1 MSPENTDTR
10 KDYRKSGDDRR
21 APYRKNGHDDHRR
34 RGPGGRDRRDGD
46 RGDRRPRRDDRYRD
60 DDRGERYAPRRD
72 FKDDPHGKDCRNKP
86 REKDLRQR
94 QDFKGHG
101 APRDDHR
108 DFKDKPRGRDFRNK
122 PREKDF
128 RQRQDF
134 KGHGA
139 PRDDRRTRS
148 TAEERPSDRQD
159 ATLTI
164 PSTPQRILFK
174 GVDCEVTGRKDLA
187 MVLYLHGA
195 AKMSRGCENN
205 ALRMLREMGPKEFST
220 VRGRVAKS
228 CPEDAM
234 IAFDYLCAT
243 LDDGYDRSGLDSA
256 AETGNCLAIYYRI
269 RMEEVEGDDPCI
281 DVFASS
287 SDEKMVE
294 DGLKLLVRKKDSAR
308 AEELLREL
316 EHRRKLRQSI
326 RTEFIRAIRDDSSSR
341 RRLEELSTTFP
352 EARYLL
358 GYLDTSDREEYLRD
372 GMPEYGDI
380 ILSMA
385 HELGISDTPF
395 GKYLSAM
402 KLRSDGEEWIPAM
415 VSAAASGSDE
425 AMVELGP
432 VQTRR
437 DVRKGLCS
445 IYLTRGD
452 MAGLIKCY
460 DGEDASYL
468 ERFCAGDPARMIEVG
483 KHIGGS
489 REVDWLRKCCLDGSM
504 ECRDALVA
512 IASVESRR
520 NKQLIYALHD
530 VGADLDAAKLYF
542 DMYGDPALP
551 AVKWLA
557 KVCEDEDAREYVRS
571 RFEEMG
577 DLRTFDSIFVDDG
590 YRKRDVRNR
599 RTR

>member
-1 MSPENTDTR
+1 MSPENSDTR
-10 KDYRKSGDDRR
+10 KEHRKSGDDRR
-21 APYRKNGHDDHRR
+21 APYRKDDRR
-34 RGPGGRDRRDGD
+34 ERGPGGRGRRDGD
-46 RGDRRPRRDDRYRD
+46 RGDRRPRTGDGRHGEGRGDRGGPRRGFKDRPRERDSKDRPRGKDFGDRRRDRDSHDDRD
-60 DDRGERYAPRRD
+60 RRD
-72 FKDDPHGKDCRNKP
+72 R
-86 REKDLRQR
+86 R
-94 QDFKGHG
+94 
-101 APRDDHR
+101 
-108 DFKDKPRGRDFRNK
+108 
-122 PREKDF
+122 
-128 RQRQDF
+128 
-134 KGHGA
+134 A
-139 PRDDRRTRS
+139 PRDDRRRDGPVESKPT
-148 TAEERPSDRQD
+148 ERQE
-159 ATLTI
+159 TVLTI

-174 GVDCEVTGRKDLA
+174 GVDCEVNGRRDLA

-195 AKMSRGCENN
+195 AMMSRGCENN
-205 ALRMLREMGPKEFST
+205 ALRMLREMGPGEFST

-243 LDDGYDRSGLDSA
+243 LDGNYDRSTLDAA
-256 AETGNCLAIYYRI
+256 AEAGNHLAIYFKI
-269 RMEEVEGDDPCI
+269 RMEEIEGDDPRI
-281 DVFASS
+281 DVFASGP
-287 SDEKMVE
+287 DEKMVE

-308 AEELLREL
+308 AEELLKEL

-326 RTEFIRAIRDDSSSR
+326 RTEFIRAVKDDRTAR
-341 RRLEELSTTFP
+341 RRLEELSATFP
-352 EARYLL
+352 EAEYLL
-358 GYLDTSDREEYLRD
+358 GYLDTSDREEYLRN
-372 GMPEYGDI
+372 GMSEHGDI

-415 VSAAASGSDE
+415 ISAAAAGSDE
-425 AMVELGP
+425 ALAELGP

-460 DGEDASYL
+460 DGEDMSYL
-468 ERFCAGDPARMIEVG
+468 ERFCAGDPMRMIDVG
-483 KHIGGS
+483 RHMGGS
-489 REVDWLRKCCLDGSM
+489 REVDWLRKCCLDGSA

-512 IASVESRR
+512 IASVEDRR

-557 KVCEDEDAREYVRS
+557 KVCEDEEAKEYVRS

-590 YRKRDVRNR
+590 YRKRDGRGR
-599 RTR
+599 RPR

>member
-1 MSPENTDTR
+1 MSPENSDTR
-10 KDYRKSGDDRR
+10 KEHRKSGDDRR
-21 APYRKNGHDDHRR
+21 APYRKDDRR
-34 RGPGGRDRRDGD
+34 ERGPGGRGRRDGD
-46 RGDRRPRRDDRYRD
+46 RGDRRPRTGDGRHGEGRG
-60 DDRGERYAPRRD
+60 DRGGPRRG
-72 FKDDPHGKDCRNKP
+72 FKDRS
-86 REKDLRQR
+86 
-94 QDFKGHG
+94 
-101 APRDDHR
+101 
-108 DFKDKPRGRDFRNK
+108 RGRDS
-122 PREKDF
+122 KD
-128 RQRQDF
+128 RSRS
-134 KGHGA
+134 KGFGDRRRDRDSHDDRDRRDRRA
-139 PRDDRRTRS
+139 PRDDRRRDGPVESKPT
-148 TAEERPSDRQD
+148 ERQE
-159 ATLTI
+159 TVLTI

-174 GVDCEVTGRKDLA
+174 GVDCEVNGRRDLA

-195 AKMSRGCENN
+195 AMMSRGCENN
-205 ALRMLREMGPKEFST
+205 ALRMLREMGPEEFST

-243 LDDGYDRSGLDSA
+243 LDGNYDRSTLDAA
-256 AETGNCLAIYYRI
+256 AEAGNHLAIYFKI
-269 RMEEVEGDDPCI
+269 RMEEIEGDDPRI
-281 DVFASS
+281 DVFASGP
-287 SDEKMVE
+287 DEKMVE

-308 AEELLREL
+308 AEELLKEL

-326 RTEFIRAIRDDSSSR
+326 RTEFIRAVKDDRTAR
-341 RRLEELSTTFP
+341 RRLEELSATFP
-352 EARYLL
+352 EAEYLL
-358 GYLDTSDREEYLRD
+358 GYLDTSDREEYLRN
-372 GMPEYGDI
+372 GMSEHGDI

-415 VSAAASGSDE
+415 ISAAAAGSDE
-425 AMVELGP
+425 ALAELGP

-460 DGEDASYL
+460 DGEDMSYL
-468 ERFCAGDPARMIEVG
+468 ERFCAGDPMRMIDVG
-483 KHIGGS
+483 RHMGGS
-489 REVDWLRKCCLDGSM
+489 REVDWLRKCCLDGSA

-512 IASVESRR
+512 IASVEDRH

-557 KVCEDEDAREYVRS
+557 KVCEDEEAKEYVRS

-590 YRKRDVRNR
+590 YRKRDGRGR
-599 RTR
+599 RPR

>member
-1 MSPENTDTR
+1 MSPENSDTR
-10 KDYRKSGDDRR
+10 KEHRKSGDDRR
-21 APYRKNGHDDHRR
+21 APYRKDDRGE
-34 RGPGGRDRRDGD
+34 RGPGGRGRRDGD
-46 RGDRRPRRDDRYRD
+46 RGDRRPRTGDGRHGEGRG
-60 DDRGERYAPRRD
+60 DRGGPRRG
-72 FKDDPHGKDCRNKP
+72 FKDRS
-86 REKDLRQR
+86 
-94 QDFKGHG
+94 
-101 APRDDHR
+101 
-108 DFKDKPRGRDFRNK
+108 RGRDS
-122 PREKDF
+122 KD
-128 RQRQDF
+128 RSRS
-134 KGHGA
+134 KGFGDRGRDRDSHDDRDRRDRRA
-139 PRDDRRTRS
+139 PRDDRRRDGPVESKPT
-148 TAEERPSDRQD
+148 ERQE
-159 ATLTI
+159 TVLTI

-174 GVDCEVTGRKDLA
+174 GVDCEVNGRRDLA

-195 AKMSRGCENN
+195 AMMSRGCENN
-205 ALRMLREMGPKEFST
+205 ALRMLREMGPGEFST

-243 LDDGYDRSGLDSA
+243 LDGNYDRSTLDAA
-256 AETGNCLAIYYRI
+256 AEAGNHLAIYFKI
-269 RMEEVEGDDPCI
+269 RMEEIGGDDPRI
-281 DVFASS
+281 DVFASGP
-287 SDEKMVE
+287 DEKMVE

-308 AEELLREL
+308 AEELLKEL

-326 RTEFIRAIRDDSSSR
+326 RTEFIRAVKDDRTAR
-341 RRLEELSTTFP
+341 RRLEELSATFP
-352 EARYLL
+352 EAEYLL
-358 GYLDTSDREEYLRD
+358 GYLDTSDREEYLRN
-372 GMPEYGDI
+372 GMSEHGDI

-415 VSAAASGSDE
+415 ISAAAAGSDE
-425 AMVELGP
+425 ALAELGP

-460 DGEDASYL
+460 DGEDMSYL
-468 ERFCAGDPARMIEVG
+468 ERFCAGDPMRMIDVG
-483 KHIGGS
+483 RHMGGS
-489 REVDWLRKCCLDGSM
+489 REVDWLRKCCLDGSA

-512 IASVESRR
+512 IASVEDRR

-557 KVCEDEDAREYVRS
+557 KVCEDEEAKEYVRS

-590 YRKRDVRNR
+590 YRKRDGRGR
-599 RTR
+599 RPR

>member
-1 MSPENTDTR
+1 MSPENSDTR
-10 KDYRKSGDDRR
+10 KEHRKSGDDCR
-21 APYRKNGHDDHRR
+21 APYRKDDRR
-34 RGPGGRDRRDGD
+34 GKGPGGKGRRDGD
-46 RGDRRPRRDDRYRD
+46 RGDRRLRTADKRHGERRGDRGGPRR
-60 DDRGERYAPRRD
+60 E
-72 FKDDPHGKDCRNKP
+72 FKDR
-86 REKDLRQR
+86 
-94 QDFKGHG
+94 
-101 APRDDHR
+101 
-108 DFKDKPRGRDFRNK
+108 PRGRDFGDR
-122 PREKDF
+122 PRGRDSKDRPRGKDF
-128 RQRQDF
+128 GDRRRDRDS
-134 KGHGA
+134 HDDRDRRDRRA
-139 PRDDRRTRS
+139 PRDDRRRDGPVESKPT
-148 TAEERPSDRQD
+148 ERQE
-159 ATLTI
+159 TVLTI

-174 GVDCEVTGRKDLA
+174 GVDCEVNGRRDLA

-195 AKMSRGCENN
+195 AMMSRGCESN
-205 ALRMLREMGPKEFST
+205 ALRMLREMGPGEFST

-243 LDDGYDRSGLDSA
+243 LDGNYDRSTLDAA
-256 AETGNCLAIYYRI
+256 AEAGNHLAIYFKI
-269 RMEEVEGDDPCI
+269 RMEEIEGDDPRI
-281 DVFASS
+281 DVFASGP
-287 SDEKMVE
+287 DEKMVE

-308 AEELLREL
+308 AEELLKEL

-326 RTEFIRAIRDDSSSR
+326 RTEFIRAVKDDRTAR
-341 RRLEELSTTFP
+341 RRLEELSATFP
-352 EARYLL
+352 EAEYLL
-358 GYLDTSDREEYLRD
+358 GYLDTSDREEYLRN
-372 GMPEYGDI
+372 GMSEHGDI

-415 VSAAASGSDE
+415 ISAAAAGSDE
-425 AMVELGP
+425 ALAELGP

-460 DGEDASYL
+460 DGEDMSYL
-468 ERFCAGDPARMIEVG
+468 ERFCAGDPMRMIDVG
-483 KHIGGS
+483 RHMGGS
-489 REVDWLRKCCLDGSM
+489 REVDWLRKCCLDGSA

-512 IASVESRR
+512 IASVEDRR

-557 KVCEDEDAREYVRS
+557 KVCEDEEAKEYVRS

-590 YRKRDVRNR
+590 YRKRDGRGR
-599 RTR
+599 RPR

>member
-1 MSPENTDTR
+1 MSPENSDTR
-10 KDYRKSGDDRR
+10 KEHRKSGDDRR
-21 APYRKNGHDDHRR
+21 APYRKDDRR
-34 RGPGGRDRRDGD
+34 ERGPGGRGRRDGD
-46 RGDRRPRRDDRYRD
+46 RGDRRPRTGDGRHGEGRG
-60 DDRGERYAPRRD
+60 DRGGPRRG
-72 FKDDPHGKDCRNKP
+72 FKDRS
-86 REKDLRQR
+86 
-94 QDFKGHG
+94 
-101 APRDDHR
+101 
-108 DFKDKPRGRDFRNK
+108 RGRDS
-122 PREKDF
+122 KD
-128 RQRQDF
+128 RSRS
-134 KGHGA
+134 KGFGDRRRDRDSHDDRDRRDRRA
-139 PRDDRRTRS
+139 PRDDRRRDGPVESKPT
-148 TAEERPSDRQD
+148 ERQE
-159 ATLTI
+159 TVLTI

-174 GVDCEVTGRKDLA
+174 GVDCEVNGRRDLA

-195 AKMSRGCENN
+195 AMMSRGCENN
-205 ALRMLREMGPKEFST
+205 ALRMLREMGPGEFST

-243 LDDGYDRSGLDSA
+243 LDGNYDRSTLDAA
-256 AETGNCLAIYYRI
+256 AEAGNHLAIYFKI
-269 RMEEVEGDDPCI
+269 RMEEIEGDDPRI
-281 DVFASS
+281 DVFASGP
-287 SDEKMVE
+287 DEKMVE

-308 AEELLREL
+308 AEELLKEL

-326 RTEFIRAIRDDSSSR
+326 RTEFIRAVKDDRTAR
-341 RRLEELSTTFP
+341 RRLEELSATFP
-352 EARYLL
+352 EAEYLL
-358 GYLDTSDREEYLRD
+358 GYLDTSDREEYLRN
-372 GMPEYGDI
+372 GMSEHGDI

-415 VSAAASGSDE
+415 ISAAAAGSDE
-425 AMVELGP
+425 ALAELGP

-460 DGEDASYL
+460 DGEDMSYL
-468 ERFCAGDPARMIEVG
+468 ERFCAGDPMRMIDVG
-483 KHIGGS
+483 RHMGGS
-489 REVDWLRKCCLDGSM
+489 REVDWLRKCCLDGSA

-512 IASVESRR
+512 IASVEDRR

-557 KVCEDEDAREYVRS
+557 KVCEDEEAKEYVRS

-590 YRKRDVRNR
+590 YRKRDGRGR
-599 RTR
+599 RPR

>member
-1 MSPENTDTR
+1 MSPENSDTR
-10 KDYRKSGDDRR
+10 KEHRKSGDDRR
-21 APYRKNGHDDHRR
+21 APYRRDDRR
-34 RGPGGRDRRDGD
+34 GRGPGGRDRRDGD
-46 RGDRRPRRDDRYRD
+46 RGDRKPRTADRRHGD
-60 DDRGERYAPRRD
+60 GRGDRGGPR
-72 FKDDPHGKDCRNKP
+72 
-86 REKDLRQR
+86 
-94 QDFKGHG
+94 
-101 APRDDHR
+101 R
-108 DFKDKPRGRDFRNK
+108 DFKDKPRGRDFGDR
-122 PREKDF
+122 PRGRDSKDRPRGKDF
-128 RQRQDF
+128 GDRRRDRDF
-134 KGHGA
+134 RDDRDHRN
-139 PRDDRRTRS
+139 PRDDRRREDPTENKP
-148 TAEERPSDRQD
+148 TERQE
-159 ATLTI
+159 TVLTI

-174 GVDCEVTGRKDLA
+174 GVDCEVNGRRDLA

-195 AKMSRGCENN
+195 AMMSRGCENN
-205 ALRMLREMGPKEFST
+205 ALRMLREMGPGEFST

-228 CPEDAM
+228 CPQDAM

-243 LDDGYDRSGLDSA
+243 LDGNYDRSALDAA
-256 AETGNCLAIYYRI
+256 AEAGNHLAIYFKI
-269 RMEEVEGDDPCI
+269 RMEEIEGDDPLI
-281 DVFASS
+281 DVFASGP
-287 SDEKMVE
+287 DEKMVE
-294 DGLKLLVRKKDSAR
+294 DGLKLLVRKKDSVR

-326 RTEFIRAIRDDSSSR
+326 RTEFIRAVKDDRTAR
-341 RRLEELSTTFP
+341 RRLEELSATFP
-352 EARYLL
+352 EAKYLL
-358 GYLDTSDREEYLRD
+358 GYLDTSDREGYLRD
-372 GMPEYGDI
+372 GMSEHGDI

-415 VSAAASGSDE
+415 ISAAAAGSDE
-425 AMVELGP
+425 ALAELGP

-460 DGEDASYL
+460 DGEDMSYL
-468 ERFCAGDPARMIEVG
+468 ERFCAGDPMRMIDVG
-483 KHIGGS
+483 RHMGGS
-489 REVDWLRKCCLDGSM
+489 REVDWLRKCCLDGSA

-512 IASVESRR
+512 IASVEDRR
-520 NKQLIYALHD
+520 NKQLIYTLHD

-557 KVCEDEDAREYVRS
+557 KVCEDEEAKEYVRS

-590 YRKRDVRNR
+590 YRKRDGKGR
-599 RTR
+599 RPR

>member
-1 MSPENTDTR
+1 MSPENSDTR
-10 KDYRKSGDDRR
+10 KEYRKSGDDRR
-21 APYRKNGHDDHRR
+21 APYRRDDRR
-34 RGPGGRDRRDGD
+34 GRGPGGRGRRDGD
-46 RGDRRPRRDDRYRD
+46 RRDRRPGTADRRHGDGRG
-60 DDRGERYAPRRD
+60 DRGGPR
-72 FKDDPHGKDCRNKP
+72 
-86 REKDLRQR
+86 
-94 QDFKGHG
+94 
-101 APRDDHR
+101 R
-108 DFKDKPRGRDFRNK
+108 DFKDKPRGRDSKDR
-122 PREKDF
+122 PRGKDF
-128 RQRQDF
+128 GDRHRDRDF
-134 KGHGA
+134 RDDRDHRDRRA
-139 PRDDRRTRS
+139 PRDDRRREGPTENKP
-148 TAEERPSDRQD
+148 TERQE
-159 ATLTI
+159 TVLTI

-174 GVDCEVTGRKDLA
+174 GVDCEVNGRRDLA

-195 AKMSRGCENN
+195 AMMSRGCENN
-205 ALRMLREMGPKEFST
+205 ALRMLREMGSGEFST

-243 LDDGYDRSGLDSA
+243 LDGNYDRSALDAA
-256 AETGNCLAIYYRI
+256 AEAGNHLAIYCRI

-281 DVFASS
+281 DVFASGP
-287 SDEKMVE
+287 DEKMVE

-308 AEELLREL
+308 AEELLKEL

-326 RTEFIRAIRDDSSSR
+326 RTEFIRAVKDDRTAR
-341 RRLEELSTTFP
+341 RRLEELSATFP

-358 GYLDTSDREEYLRD
+358 GYLDTSDREGYLRD
-372 GMPEYGDI
+372 GMSGHGDI

-415 VSAAASGSDE
+415 ISAAAAGSDE
-425 AMVELGP
+425 ALTELGP

-460 DGEDASYL
+460 DGEDMSYL
-468 ERFCAGDPARMIEVG
+468 ERFCAGDPMRMIDVG
-483 KHIGGS
+483 RHMGGS
-489 REVDWLRKCCLDGSM
+489 REVDWLRKCCLDGSA

-512 IASVESRR
+512 IASVEDRR

-557 KVCEDEDAREYVRS
+557 KVCEDEEAREYVRS

-590 YRKRDVRNR
+590 YRKRDGKGR
-599 RTR
+599 RPR

>member
-1 MSPENTDTR
+1 MSPENSDTR
-10 KDYRKSGDDRR
+10 KEHRKSGDDRR
-21 APYRKNGHDDHRR
+21 APYRKDDHRGK
-34 RGPGGRDRRDGD
+34 GPGGKGRRDGD
-46 RGDRRPRRDDRYRD
+46 RGDRRPRTADKRHGERRG
-60 DDRGERYAPRRD
+60 DRGGPRRE
-72 FKDDPHGKDCRNKP
+72 FKDR
-86 REKDLRQR
+86 
-94 QDFKGHG
+94 
-101 APRDDHR
+101 
-108 DFKDKPRGRDFRNK
+108 PRGRDFGDR
-122 PREKDF
+122 PRGRDSKDRPRGKDF
-128 RQRQDF
+128 GDRRRDRDS
-134 KGHGA
+134 HDDRDRRDRRA
-139 PRDDRRTRS
+139 PRDDRRRDGPVESKPT
-148 TAEERPSDRQD
+148 ERQE
-159 ATLTI
+159 TVLTI

-174 GVDCEVTGRKDLA
+174 GVDCEVNGRRDLA

-195 AKMSRGCENN
+195 AMMSRGCENN
-205 ALRMLREMGPKEFST
+205 ALRMLREMGPGEFST

-243 LDDGYDRSGLDSA
+243 LDGNYDRSTLDAA
-256 AETGNCLAIYYRI
+256 AEAGNHLAIYFKI
-269 RMEEVEGDDPCI
+269 RMEEIGGDDPRI
-281 DVFASS
+281 DVFASGP
-287 SDEKMVE
+287 DEKMVE

-308 AEELLREL
+308 AEELLKEL

-326 RTEFIRAIRDDSSSR
+326 RTEFIRAVKDDRTAR
-341 RRLEELSTTFP
+341 RRLEELSATFP
-352 EARYLL
+352 EAEYLL
-358 GYLDTSDREEYLRD
+358 GYLDTSDREEYLRN
-372 GMPEYGDI
+372 GMSEHGDI

-415 VSAAASGSDE
+415 ISAAAAGSDE
-425 AMVELGP
+425 ALAELGP

-460 DGEDASYL
+460 DGEDMSYL
-468 ERFCAGDPARMIEVG
+468 ERFCAGDPMRMIDVG
-483 KHIGGS
+483 RHMGGS
-489 REVDWLRKCCLDGSM
+489 REVDWLRKCCLDGSA

-512 IASVESRR
+512 IASVEDRR

-557 KVCEDEDAREYVRS
+557 KVCEDEEAKEYVRS

-590 YRKRDVRNR
+590 YRKRDGRGR
-599 RTR
+599 RPR

>member
-1 MSPENTDTR
+1 MSPENSDTR
-10 KDYRKSGDDRR
+10 KEHRKSGDDRR
-21 APYRKNGHDDHRR
+21 APYRKDDRGE
-34 RGPGGRDRRDGD
+34 RGPGGRGRRDGD
-46 RGDRRPRRDDRYRD
+46 RGDRRPRTGDGRHGEGRG
-60 DDRGERYAPRRD
+60 DRGGPRRG
-72 FKDDPHGKDCRNKP
+72 FKDRS
-86 REKDLRQR
+86 
-94 QDFKGHG
+94 
-101 APRDDHR
+101 
-108 DFKDKPRGRDFRNK
+108 RGRDS
-122 PREKDF
+122 KD
-128 RQRQDF
+128 RSRS
-134 KGHGA
+134 KGFGDRRRDRDSHDDRDRRDRRA
-139 PRDDRRTRS
+139 PRDDRRRDGPVESKPT
-148 TAEERPSDRQD
+148 ERQE
-159 ATLTI
+159 TVLTI

-174 GVDCEVTGRKDLA
+174 GVDCEVNGRRDLA

-195 AKMSRGCENN
+195 AMMSRGCENN
-205 ALRMLREMGPKEFST
+205 ALRMLREMGPGEFST

-243 LDDGYDRSGLDSA
+243 LDGNYDRSTLDAA
-256 AETGNCLAIYYRI
+256 AEAGNHLAIYFKI
-269 RMEEVEGDDPCI
+269 RMEEIGGDDPRI
-281 DVFASS
+281 DVFASGP
-287 SDEKMVE
+287 DEKMVE

-308 AEELLREL
+308 AEELLKEL

-326 RTEFIRAIRDDSSSR
+326 RTEFIRAVKDDRTAR
-341 RRLEELSTTFP
+341 RRLEELSATFP
-352 EARYLL
+352 EAEYLL
-358 GYLDTSDREEYLRD
+358 GYLDTSDREEYLRN
-372 GMPEYGDI
+372 GMSEHGDI

-415 VSAAASGSDE
+415 ISAAAAGSDE
-425 AMVELGP
+425 ALAELGP

-460 DGEDASYL
+460 DGEDMSYL
-468 ERFCAGDPARMIEVG
+468 ERFCAGDPMRMIDVG
-483 KHIGGS
+483 RHMGGS
-489 REVDWLRKCCLDGSM
+489 REVDWLRKCCLDGSA

-512 IASVESRR
+512 IASVEDRR

-557 KVCEDEDAREYVRS
+557 KVCEDEEAKEYVRS

-590 YRKRDVRNR
+590 YRKRDGRGR
-599 RTR
+599 RPR

>member
-1 MSPENTDTR
+1 MSPENSDTR
-10 KDYRKSGDDRR
+10 KEHRKSGDDRR
-21 APYRKNGHDDHRR
+21 APYRKDDRR
-34 RGPGGRDRRDGD
+34 ERGPGGRGRRDGD
-46 RGDRRPRRDDRYRD
+46 RGDRRPRTGDGRHGEGRG
-60 DDRGERYAPRRD
+60 DRGGPRRG
-72 FKDDPHGKDCRNKP
+72 FKDR
-86 REKDLRQR
+86 
-94 QDFKGHG
+94 
-101 APRDDHR
+101 
-108 DFKDKPRGRDFRNK
+108 PRGRDS
-122 PREKDF
+122 KD
-128 RQRQDF
+128 RSRS
-134 KGHGA
+134 KGFGDRRRDRDSHDDRDRRDRRA
-139 PRDDRRTRS
+139 PRDDRRRDGPVESKPT
-148 TAEERPSDRQD
+148 ERQE
-159 ATLTI
+159 TVLTI

-174 GVDCEVTGRKDLA
+174 GVDCEVNGRRDLA

-195 AKMSRGCENN
+195 AMMSRGCENN
-205 ALRMLREMGPKEFST
+205 ALRMLREMGPGEFST

-243 LDDGYDRSGLDSA
+243 LDGNYDRSTLDAA
-256 AETGNCLAIYYRI
+256 AEAGNHLAIYFKI
-269 RMEEVEGDDPCI
+269 RMEEIGGDDPRI
-281 DVFASS
+281 DVFASGP
-287 SDEKMVE
+287 DEKMVE

-308 AEELLREL
+308 AEELLKEL

-326 RTEFIRAIRDDSSSR
+326 RTEFIRAVKDDRTAR
-341 RRLEELSTTFP
+341 RRLEELSATFP
-352 EARYLL
+352 EAEYLL
-358 GYLDTSDREEYLRD
+358 GYLDTSDREEYLRN
-372 GMPEYGDI
+372 GMSEHGDI

-415 VSAAASGSDE
+415 ISAAAAGSDE
-425 AMVELGP
+425 ALAELGP

-460 DGEDASYL
+460 DGEDMSYL
-468 ERFCAGDPARMIEVG
+468 ERFCAGDPMRMIDVG
-483 KHIGGS
+483 RHMGGS
-489 REVDWLRKCCLDGSM
+489 REVDWLRKCCLDGSA

-512 IASVESRR
+512 IASVEDRR

-557 KVCEDEDAREYVRS
+557 KVCEDEEAKEYVRS

-590 YRKRDVRNR
+590 YRKRDGRGR
-599 RTR
+599 RPR

>member
-1 MSPENTDTR
+1 MSPENSDTR
-10 KDYRKSGDDRR
+10 KEHRKSGDDRR
-21 APYRKNGHDDHRR
+21 APYRKDDRR
-34 RGPGGRDRRDGD
+34 ERGPGGRGRRDGD
-46 RGDRRPRRDDRYRD
+46 RGDRRPRTGDGRHGEGRG
-60 DDRGERYAPRRD
+60 DRGGPRRG
-72 FKDDPHGKDCRNKP
+72 FKDR
-86 REKDLRQR
+86 
-94 QDFKGHG
+94 
-101 APRDDHR
+101 
-108 DFKDKPRGRDFRNK
+108 PRGRDS
-122 PREKDF
+122 KD
-128 RQRQDF
+128 RSRS
-134 KGHGA
+134 KGFGDRRRDRDSHDDRDRRDRRA
-139 PRDDRRTRS
+139 PRDDRRRDGPVESKPT
-148 TAEERPSDRQD
+148 ERQE
-159 ATLTI
+159 TVLTI

-174 GVDCEVTGRKDLA
+174 GVDCEVNGRRDLA

-195 AKMSRGCENN
+195 AMMSRGCENN
-205 ALRMLREMGPKEFST
+205 ALRMLREMGPGEFST

-243 LDDGYDRSGLDSA
+243 LDGNYDRSTLDAA
-256 AETGNCLAIYYRI
+256 AEAGNHLAIYFKI
-269 RMEEVEGDDPCI
+269 RMEEIEGDDPRI
-281 DVFASS
+281 DVFASGP
-287 SDEKMVE
+287 DEKMVE

-308 AEELLREL
+308 AEELLKEL

-326 RTEFIRAIRDDSSSR
+326 RTEFIRAVKDDRTAR
-341 RRLEELSTTFP
+341 RRLEELSATFP
-352 EARYLL
+352 EAEYLL
-358 GYLDTSDREEYLRD
+358 GYLDTSDREEYLRN
-372 GMPEYGDI
+372 GMSEHGDI

-415 VSAAASGSDE
+415 ISAAAAGSDE
-425 AMVELGP
+425 ALAELGP

-460 DGEDASYL
+460 DGEDMSYL
-468 ERFCAGDPARMIEVG
+468 ERFCAGDPMRMIDVG
-483 KHIGGS
+483 RHMGGS
-489 REVDWLRKCCLDGSM
+489 REVDWLRKCCLDGSA

-512 IASVESRR
+512 IASVEDRR

-557 KVCEDEDAREYVRS
+557 KVCEDEEAKEYVRS

-590 YRKRDVRNR
+590 YRKRDGRGR
-599 RTR
+599 RPR

>member
-1 MSPENTDTR
+1 MSPENSDTR
-10 KDYRKSGDDRR
+10 KEHRKSGDDRR
-21 APYRKNGHDDHRR
+21 APYRKDDRGE
-34 RGPGGRDRRDGD
+34 RGPGGRGRRDGD
-46 RGDRRPRRDDRYRD
+46 RGDRRPRTGDGRHGEGRG
-60 DDRGERYAPRRD
+60 DRGGPRRG
-72 FKDDPHGKDCRNKP
+72 FKDRS
-86 REKDLRQR
+86 
-94 QDFKGHG
+94 
-101 APRDDHR
+101 
-108 DFKDKPRGRDFRNK
+108 RGRDS
-122 PREKDF
+122 KD
-128 RQRQDF
+128 RSRS
-134 KGHGA
+134 KGFGDRGRDRDSHDDRDRRDRRA
-139 PRDDRRTRS
+139 PRDDRRRDGPVESKPT
-148 TAEERPSDRQD
+148 ERQE
-159 ATLTI
+159 TVLTI

-174 GVDCEVTGRKDLA
+174 GVDCEVNGRRDLA

-195 AKMSRGCENN
+195 AMMSRGCENN
-205 ALRMLREMGPKEFST
+205 ALRMLREMGPGEFST

-243 LDDGYDRSGLDSA
+243 LDGNYDRSTLDAA
-256 AETGNCLAIYYRI
+256 AEAGNHLAIYFKI
-269 RMEEVEGDDPCI
+269 RMEEIEGDDPRI
-281 DVFASS
+281 DVFASGP
-287 SDEKMVE
+287 DEKMVE

-308 AEELLREL
+308 AEELLKEL

-326 RTEFIRAIRDDSSSR
+326 RTEFIRAVKDDRTAR
-341 RRLEELSTTFP
+341 RRLEELSATFP
-352 EARYLL
+352 EAEYLL
-358 GYLDTSDREEYLRD
+358 GYLDTSDREEYLRN
-372 GMPEYGDI
+372 GMSEHGDI

-415 VSAAASGSDE
+415 ISAAAAGSDE
-425 AMVELGP
+425 ALAELGP

-460 DGEDASYL
+460 DGEDMSYL
-468 ERFCAGDPARMIEVG
+468 ERFCAGDPMRMIDVG
-483 KHIGGS
+483 RHMGGS
-489 REVDWLRKCCLDGSM
+489 REVDWLRKCCLDGSA

-512 IASVESRR
+512 IASVEDRH

-557 KVCEDEDAREYVRS
+557 KVCEDEEAKEYVRS

-590 YRKRDVRNR
+590 YRKRDGRGR
-599 RTR
+599 RPR

>member
-1 MSPENTDTR
+1 MSPENSDTR
-10 KDYRKSGDDRR
+10 KEHRKSGDDRR
-21 APYRKNGHDDHRR
+21 APYRKDDRR
-34 RGPGGRDRRDGD
+34 ERGPGGRGRRDGD
-46 RGDRRPRRDDRYRD
+46 RGDRRPRTGDGRHGEGRG
-60 DDRGERYAPRRD
+60 DRGGPRREFKDRSRGRDSKDRPRSKDFGDRRRDRDPRRD
-72 FKDDPHGKDCRNKP
+72 
-86 REKDLRQR
+86 
-94 QDFKGHG
+94 
-101 APRDDHR
+101 RDRR
-108 DFKDKPRGRDFRNK
+108 D
-122 PREKDF
+122 
-128 RQRQDF
+128 
-134 KGHGA
+134 HGA
-139 PRDDRRTRS
+139 PRDDRRRDAPTENKP
-148 TAEERPSDRQD
+148 TERQE
-159 ATLTI
+159 TVLTI

-174 GVDCEVTGRKDLA
+174 GVDCEVNGRRDLA

-195 AKMSRGCENN
+195 AMMSRGCENN
-205 ALRMLREMGPKEFST
+205 ALRMLREMGPGEFST

-243 LDDGYDRSGLDSA
+243 LDGNYDRSALDAA
-256 AETGNCLAIYYRI
+256 AEGGNHLAIYCKI
-269 RMEEVEGDDPCI
+269 RMEEIEGDDPRI
-281 DVFASS
+281 DVFASGP
-287 SDEKMVE
+287 DEKMVE

-308 AEELLREL
+308 AEELLKEL

-326 RTEFIRAIRDDSSSR
+326 RTEFIRAVKDDR
-341 RRLEELSTTFP
+341 TARKRLEELSATFP
-352 EARYLL
+352 EAEYLL
-358 GYLDTSDREEYLRD
+358 GYLDTSDREEYLRN
-372 GMPEYGDI
+372 GMSEHGDI

-415 VSAAASGSDE
+415 ISAAAAGSDE
-425 AMVELGP
+425 ALAELGP

-460 DGEDASYL
+460 DGEDMSYL
-468 ERFCAGDPARMIEVG
+468 ERFCAGDPMRMIDVG
-483 KHIGGS
+483 RHMGGS
-489 REVDWLRKCCLDGSM
+489 REVDWLRKCCLDGSA

-512 IASVESRR
+512 IASVEDRR

-557 KVCEDEDAREYVRS
+557 KVCEDEEAREYVRS

-590 YRKRDVRNR
+590 YRKKDGRGR
-599 RTR
+599 RPR

>member
-1 MSPENTDTR
+1 MSPENSDTR
-10 KDYRKSGDDRR
+10 KEHRKSGDDRR
-21 APYRKNGHDDHRR
+21 APYRKDDRR
-34 RGPGGRDRRDGD
+34 ERGPGGRGRRDGD
-46 RGDRRPRRDDRYRD
+46 RGDRRPRTRDGRHGEGRG
-60 DDRGERYAPRRD
+60 DRGGPRRG
-72 FKDDPHGKDCRNKP
+72 FKDRS
-86 REKDLRQR
+86 
-94 QDFKGHG
+94 
-101 APRDDHR
+101 
-108 DFKDKPRGRDFRNK
+108 RGRDS
-122 PREKDF
+122 KD
-128 RQRQDF
+128 RSRS
-134 KGHGA
+134 KGFGDRRRDRDSHDDRDRRDRRA
-139 PRDDRRTRS
+139 PRDDRRRDGPVESKPT
-148 TAEERPSDRQD
+148 ERQE
-159 ATLTI
+159 TVLTI

-174 GVDCEVTGRKDLA
+174 GVDCEVNGRRDLA

-195 AKMSRGCENN
+195 AMMSRGCENN
-205 ALRMLREMGPKEFST
+205 ALRMLREMGPEEFST

-243 LDDGYDRSGLDSA
+243 LDGNYDRSTLDAA
-256 AETGNCLAIYYRI
+256 AEGGNHLAIYCKI
-269 RMEEVEGDDPCI
+269 RMEEIEGDVPRI
-281 DVFASS
+281 DVFASGP
-287 SDEKMVE
+287 DEKMVE
-294 DGLKLLVRKKDSAR
+294 DGLKLLVRKKDSVR
-308 AEELLREL
+308 AEELLKEL

-326 RTEFIRAIRDDSSSR
+326 RTEFIRAVKDDRTAR
-341 RRLEELSTTFP
+341 RRLEELSATFP
-352 EARYLL
+352 EAEYLL
-358 GYLDTSDREEYLRD
+358 GYLDTSDREEYLRN
-372 GMPEYGDI
+372 GMSEHGDI

-402 KLRSDGEEWIPAM
+402 KLRSDGEEWTPAM
-415 VSAAASGSDE
+415 ISAAAAGSDE
-425 AMVELGP
+425 ALAELGP

-460 DGEDASYL
+460 DGEDMSYL
-468 ERFCAGDPARMIEVG
+468 ERFCAGDPMRMIDVG
-483 KHIGGS
+483 RHMGGS
-489 REVDWLRKCCLDGSM
+489 REVDWLRKCCLDGSA

-512 IASVESRR
+512 IASVEDRR

-557 KVCEDEDAREYVRS
+557 KVCEDEEAKEYVRS

-590 YRKRDVRNR
+590 YRKRDGRGR
-599 RTR
+599 RPR

>member
-1 MSPENTDTR
+1 MSPENSDTR
-10 KDYRKSGDDRR
+10 KEHRKSGDDRR
-21 APYRKNGHDDHRR
+21 APYRKDDRR
-34 RGPGGRDRRDGD
+34 ERGPGGRGRRDGD
-46 RGDRRPRRDDRYRD
+46 RGDRRPRTRDGRHGEGRG
-60 DDRGERYAPRRD
+60 DRGGPRRG
-72 FKDDPHGKDCRNKP
+72 FKDRS
-86 REKDLRQR
+86 
-94 QDFKGHG
+94 
-101 APRDDHR
+101 
-108 DFKDKPRGRDFRNK
+108 RGRDS
-122 PREKDF
+122 KD
-128 RQRQDF
+128 RSRS
-134 KGHGA
+134 KGFGDRRRDRDSHDDRDRRDRRA
-139 PRDDRRTRS
+139 PRDDRRRDGPVESKPT
-148 TAEERPSDRQD
+148 ERQE
-159 ATLTI
+159 TVLTI

-174 GVDCEVTGRKDLA
+174 GVDCEVNGRRDLA

-195 AKMSRGCENN
+195 AMMSRGCENN
-205 ALRMLREMGPKEFST
+205 ALRMLREMGPGEFST

-243 LDDGYDRSGLDSA
+243 LDGNYDRSTLDAA
-256 AETGNCLAIYYRI
+256 AEAGNHLAIYFKI
-269 RMEEVEGDDPCI
+269 RMEEIGGDDPRI
-281 DVFASS
+281 DVFASGP
-287 SDEKMVE
+287 DEKMVE

-308 AEELLREL
+308 AEELLKEL

-326 RTEFIRAIRDDSSSR
+326 RTEFIRAVKDDRTAR
-341 RRLEELSTTFP
+341 RRLEELSATFP
-352 EARYLL
+352 EAEYLL
-358 GYLDTSDREEYLRD
+358 GYLDTSDREEYLRN
-372 GMPEYGDI
+372 GMSEHGDI

-415 VSAAASGSDE
+415 ISAAAAGSDE
-425 AMVELGP
+425 ALAELGP

-460 DGEDASYL
+460 DGEDMSYL
-468 ERFCAGDPARMIEVG
+468 ERFCAGDPMRMIDVG
-483 KHIGGS
+483 RHMGGS
-489 REVDWLRKCCLDGSM
+489 REVDWLRKCCLDGSA

-512 IASVESRR
+512 IASVEDRR

-557 KVCEDEDAREYVRS
+557 KVCEDEEAKEYVRS

-590 YRKRDVRNR
+590 YRKRDGRGR
-599 RTR
+599 RPR

>member
-1 MSPENTDTR
+1 MSPENSDTR
-10 KDYRKSGDDRR
+10 KEHRKRGDDRR
-21 APYRKNGHDDHRR
+21 APYRKDDRR
-34 RGPGGRDRRDGD
+34 GRGPGGKGRRDGD
-46 RGDRRPRRDDRYRD
+46 REDRRPRTGNGHHGEGRG
-60 DDRGERYAPRRD
+60 DRGGPRRE
-72 FKDDPHGKDCRNKP
+72 FKDR
-86 REKDLRQR
+86 
-94 QDFKGHG
+94 
-101 APRDDHR
+101 
-108 DFKDKPRGRDFRNK
+108 PRGRDSKDR
-122 PREKDF
+122 PRGKDF
-128 RQRQDF
+128 GDRRHDRDF
-134 KGHGA
+134 HDDRDRRDRRA
-139 PRDDRRTRS
+139 PRDDRRKEVP
-148 TAEERPSDRQD
+148 AENKPIERQE
-159 ATLTI
+159 TVLTI

-174 GVDCEVTGRKDLA
+174 GVDCEVNGRRDLA

-195 AKMSRGCENN
+195 AMMSRGCENN
-205 ALRMLREMGPKEFST
+205 ALRMLREMGPGEFST

-243 LDDGYDRSGLDSA
+243 LDGNYDRSTLDAA
-256 AETGNCLAIYYRI
+256 AEAGNRLAIYCKI

-281 DVFASS
+281 DVFASGP
-287 SDEKMVE
+287 DEKMVE
-294 DGLKLLVRKKDSAR
+294 DGLKLLVRKKDSVR
-308 AEELLREL
+308 AEELLKEL

-326 RTEFIRAIRDDSSSR
+326 RTEFIRAVKDDRTAR
-341 RRLEELSTTFP
+341 RRLEELSATFP
-352 EARYLL
+352 EAEYLL
-358 GYLDTSDREEYLRD
+358 GYLDTSDREEYLRN
-372 GMPEYGDI
+372 GMSEHGDI

-415 VSAAASGSDE
+415 ISAAAAGSDE
-425 AMVELGP
+425 ALAELGP

-460 DGEDASYL
+460 DGEDMSYL
-468 ERFCAGDPARMIEVG
+468 ERFCAGDPMRMIDVG
-483 KHIGGS
+483 RHMGGS
-489 REVDWLRKCCLDGSM
+489 REVDWLRKCCLDGSA

-512 IASVESRR
+512 IASVEDRR
-520 NKQLIYALHD
+520 NKQLIFALHD

-557 KVCEDEDAREYVRS
+557 KVCEDEEAKEYVRS

-590 YRKRDVRNR
+590 YRKRDGRGR
-599 RTR
+599 RPR

>member
-1 MSPENTDTR
+1 MSPENSDTR
-10 KDYRKSGDDRR
+10 KEYRKSGDDRR
-21 APYRKNGHDDHRR
+21 APYRRDDRR
-34 RGPGGRDRRDGD
+34 GRGPGGRDRRDGD
-46 RGDRRPRRDDRYRD
+46 RRDRRPGTADRRHGDGRG
-60 DDRGERYAPRRD
+60 DRGGPR
-72 FKDDPHGKDCRNKP
+72 
-86 REKDLRQR
+86 
-94 QDFKGHG
+94 
-101 APRDDHR
+101 R
-108 DFKDKPRGRDFRNK
+108 DFKDKPRGRDSKDR
-122 PREKDF
+122 PRGKDF
-128 RQRQDF
+128 GDRRRDRDF
-134 KGHGA
+134 RDDRDNRDRRA
-139 PRDDRRTRS
+139 PRDDHKRES
-148 TAEERPSDRQD
+148 PAENRP
-159 ATLTI
+159 TEKHETVLTI

-174 GVDCEVTGRKDLA
+174 GVDCEVNGRRDLA

-195 AKMSRGCENN
+195 AMMSRGCENN
-205 ALRMLREMGPKEFST
+205 ALRMLREMGSGEFST

-243 LDDGYDRSGLDSA
+243 LDGNYDRSALDAA
-256 AETGNCLAIYYRI
+256 AEAGNHLAIYCKI

-281 DVFASS
+281 DVFASGP
-287 SDEKMVE
+287 DEKMIE
-294 DGLKLLVRKKDSAR
+294 DGLKLLVRKKDSVR
-308 AEELLREL
+308 AEELLKEL

-326 RTEFIRAIRDDSSSR
+326 RTEFIRAVKDDRTAR
-341 RRLEELSTTFP
+341 RRLEELSAAFP

-358 GYLDTSDREEYLRD
+358 GYLDTSDREGYLRD
-372 GMPEYGDI
+372 GMSEHGDI

-415 VSAAASGSDE
+415 ISAAAAGSDE
-425 AMVELGP
+425 ALTELGP

-460 DGEDASYL
+460 DGEDVSYL
-468 ERFCAGDPARMIEVG
+468 ERFCAGDPMRMIDVG
-483 KHIGGS
+483 RHMGGS
-489 REVDWLRKCCLDGSM
+489 REVDWLRKCCLDGSA

-512 IASVESRR
+512 IASVEDRR

-557 KVCEDEDAREYVRS
+557 KVCEDEEAREYVRS
-571 RFEEMG
+571 KFEEMG

-590 YRKRDVRNR
+590 YRKRDGRGR
-599 RTR
+599 RPR

>member
-1 MSPENTDTR
+1 MSPENSDTR
-10 KDYRKSGDDRR
+10 KEHRKSGDDRR
-21 APYRKNGHDDHRR
+21 APYRKDDRR
-34 RGPGGRDRRDGD
+34 ERGPGGRGRRDGD
-46 RGDRRPRRDDRYRD
+46 RGDRRPRTGDGRHGEGRG
-60 DDRGERYAPRRD
+60 DRGGPRRG
-72 FKDDPHGKDCRNKP
+72 FKDRS
-86 REKDLRQR
+86 
-94 QDFKGHG
+94 
-101 APRDDHR
+101 
-108 DFKDKPRGRDFRNK
+108 RGRDS
-122 PREKDF
+122 KD
-128 RQRQDF
+128 RSRS
-134 KGHGA
+134 KGFGDRRRDRDSHDDRDRRDRRA
-139 PRDDRRTRS
+139 PRDDRRRDGPVESKPT
-148 TAEERPSDRQD
+148 ERQE
-159 ATLTI
+159 TVLTI

-174 GVDCEVTGRKDLA
+174 GVDCEVNGRRDLA

-195 AKMSRGCENN
+195 AMMSRGCENN
-205 ALRMLREMGPKEFST
+205 ALRMLREMGPEEFST

-243 LDDGYDRSGLDSA
+243 LDGNYDRSTLDAA
-256 AETGNCLAIYYRI
+256 AEAGNHLAIYFKI
-269 RMEEVEGDDPCI
+269 RMEEIGGDDPRI
-281 DVFASS
+281 DVFASGP
-287 SDEKMVE
+287 DEKMVE

-308 AEELLREL
+308 AEELLKEL

-326 RTEFIRAIRDDSSSR
+326 RTEFIRAVKDDRTAR
-341 RRLEELSTTFP
+341 RRLEELSATFP
-352 EARYLL
+352 EAEYLL
-358 GYLDTSDREEYLRD
+358 GYLDTSDREEYLRN
-372 GMPEYGDI
+372 GMSEHGDI

-415 VSAAASGSDE
+415 ISAAAAGSDE
-425 AMVELGP
+425 ALAELGP

-460 DGEDASYL
+460 DGEDMSYL
-468 ERFCAGDPARMIEVG
+468 ERFCAGDPMRMIDVG
-483 KHIGGS
+483 RHMGGS
-489 REVDWLRKCCLDGSM
+489 REVDWLRKCCLDGSA

-512 IASVESRR
+512 IASVEDRH

-557 KVCEDEDAREYVRS
+557 KVCEDEEAKEYVRS

-590 YRKRDVRNR
+590 YRKRDGRGR
-599 RTR
+599 RPR

>member
-1 MSPENTDTR
+1 MSPENSDTR
-10 KDYRKSGDDRR
+10 KEHRKSGDDRR
-21 APYRKNGHDDHRR
+21 APYRKDDRR
-34 RGPGGRDRRDGD
+34 ERGPGGRGRRDGD
-46 RGDRRPRRDDRYRD
+46 RGDRRPRTGDGRHGEGRG
-60 DDRGERYAPRRD
+60 DRGGPRRG
-72 FKDDPHGKDCRNKP
+72 FKDRS
-86 REKDLRQR
+86 
-94 QDFKGHG
+94 
-101 APRDDHR
+101 
-108 DFKDKPRGRDFRNK
+108 RGRDS
-122 PREKDF
+122 KD
-128 RQRQDF
+128 RSRS
-134 KGHGA
+134 KGFGDRGRDRDSHDDRDRRDRRA
-139 PRDDRRTRS
+139 PRDDRRRDGPVESKPT
-148 TAEERPSDRQD
+148 ERQE
-159 ATLTI
+159 TVLTI

-174 GVDCEVTGRKDLA
+174 GVDCEVNGRRDLA

-195 AKMSRGCENN
+195 AMMSRGCENN
-205 ALRMLREMGPKEFST
+205 ALRMLREMGPGEFST

-243 LDDGYDRSGLDSA
+243 LDGNYDRSTLDAA
-256 AETGNCLAIYYRI
+256 AEAGNHLAIYFKI
-269 RMEEVEGDDPCI
+269 RMEEIEGDDPRI
-281 DVFASS
+281 DVFASGP
-287 SDEKMVE
+287 DEKMVE

-308 AEELLREL
+308 AEELLKEL

-326 RTEFIRAIRDDSSSR
+326 RTEFIRAVKDDRTAR
-341 RRLEELSTTFP
+341 RRLEELSATFP
-352 EARYLL
+352 EAEYLL
-358 GYLDTSDREEYLRD
+358 GYLDTSDREEYLRN
-372 GMPEYGDI
+372 GMSEHGDI

-415 VSAAASGSDE
+415 ISAAAAGSDE
-425 AMVELGP
+425 ALAELGP

-460 DGEDASYL
+460 DGEDMSYL
-468 ERFCAGDPARMIEVG
+468 ERFCAGDPMRMIDVG
-483 KHIGGS
+483 RHMGGS
-489 REVDWLRKCCLDGSM
+489 REVDWLRKCCLDGSA

-512 IASVESRR
+512 IASVEDRR

-557 KVCEDEDAREYVRS
+557 KVCEDEEAKEYVRS

-590 YRKRDVRNR
+590 YRKRDGRGR
-599 RTR
+599 RPR

>member
-1 MSPENTDTR
+1 MSPENSDTR
-10 KDYRKSGDDRR
+10 KEYRKSGDDRR
-21 APYRKNGHDDHRR
+21 APYRRDDRR
-34 RGPGGRDRRDGD
+34 GRGPGGRDRRDGD
-46 RGDRRPRRDDRYRD
+46 RRDRRPGTADRRHGDGRG
-60 DDRGERYAPRRD
+60 DRGGPR
-72 FKDDPHGKDCRNKP
+72 
-86 REKDLRQR
+86 
-94 QDFKGHG
+94 
-101 APRDDHR
+101 R
-108 DFKDKPRGRDFRNK
+108 DFKDKPRGRDSKDR
-122 PREKDF
+122 PRGKDF
-128 RQRQDF
+128 GDRRRDRDF
-134 KGHGA
+134 RDDRDNRDRRA
-139 PRDDRRTRS
+139 PRDDHKRES
-148 TAEERPSDRQD
+148 PAENRPPEKHE
-159 ATLTI
+159 TVLTI

-174 GVDCEVTGRKDLA
+174 GVDCEVNGRRDLA

-195 AKMSRGCENN
+195 AMMSRGCENN
-205 ALRMLREMGPKEFST
+205 ALRMLREMGSGEFST

-243 LDDGYDRSGLDSA
+243 LDGNYDRSALDAA
-256 AETGNCLAIYYRI
+256 AEAGNHLAIYFKI
-269 RMEEVEGDDPCI
+269 RMEEIEGDDPLI
-281 DVFASS
+281 DVFASGP
-287 SDEKMVE
+287 DEKMVE
-294 DGLKLLVRKKDSAR
+294 DGLKLLVRKKDSVR

-326 RTEFIRAIRDDSSSR
+326 RTEFIRAVKDDRTAR
-341 RRLEELSTTFP
+341 RRLEELSATFP
-352 EARYLL
+352 EAKYLL
-358 GYLDTSDREEYLRD
+358 GYLDTSDREGYLRD
-372 GMPEYGDI
+372 GMSEHGDI

-415 VSAAASGSDE
+415 ISAAAAGSDE
-425 AMVELGP
+425 ALTELGP

-460 DGEDASYL
+460 DGEDMSYL
-468 ERFCAGDPARMIEVG
+468 ERFCAGDPMRMIDVG
-483 KHIGGS
+483 RHMGGS
-489 REVDWLRKCCLDGSM
+489 REVDWLRKCCLDGSA

-512 IASVESRR
+512 IASVEDRR

-557 KVCEDEDAREYVRS
+557 KVCEDEEAKEYIRS
-571 RFEEMG
+571 RFEGMG

-590 YRKRDVRNR
+590 YRKRDGKGR
-599 RTR
+599 RPR

>member
-1 MSPENTDTR
+1 MSPENSDTR
-10 KDYRKSGDDRR
+10 KEHRKSGDDRR
-21 APYRKNGHDDHRR
+21 APYRKDDRR
-34 RGPGGRDRRDGD
+34 ERGPGGRGRRDGD
-46 RGDRRPRRDDRYRD
+46 RGDRRPRTGDGRHGEGRG
-60 DDRGERYAPRRD
+60 DRGGPRRG
-72 FKDDPHGKDCRNKP
+72 FKDR
-86 REKDLRQR
+86 
-94 QDFKGHG
+94 
-101 APRDDHR
+101 
-108 DFKDKPRGRDFRNK
+108 PRGRDSKDR
-122 PREKDF
+122 PRGKDF
-128 RQRQDF
+128 GDRRRDRDS
-134 KGHGA
+134 HDDRDRRDRRA
-139 PRDDRRTRS
+139 PRDDRRRDGPVESKPT
-148 TAEERPSDRQD
+148 ERQE
-159 ATLTI
+159 TVLTI

-174 GVDCEVTGRKDLA
+174 GVDCEVNGRRDLA

-195 AKMSRGCENN
+195 AMMSRGCENN
-205 ALRMLREMGPKEFST
+205 ALRMLREMGPGEFST

-243 LDDGYDRSGLDSA
+243 LDGNYDRSTLDAA
-256 AETGNCLAIYYRI
+256 AEAGNHLAIYFKI
-269 RMEEVEGDDPCI
+269 RMEEIGGDDPRI
-281 DVFASS
+281 DVFASGP
-287 SDEKMVE
+287 DEKMVE

-308 AEELLREL
+308 AEELLKEL

-326 RTEFIRAIRDDSSSR
+326 RTEFIRAVKDDRTAR
-341 RRLEELSTTFP
+341 RRLEELSATFP
-352 EARYLL
+352 EAEYLL
-358 GYLDTSDREEYLRD
+358 GYLDTSDREEYLRN
-372 GMPEYGDI
+372 GMSEHGDI

-415 VSAAASGSDE
+415 ISAAAAGSDE
-425 AMVELGP
+425 ALAELGP

-460 DGEDASYL
+460 DGEDMSYL
-468 ERFCAGDPARMIEVG
+468 ERFCAGDPMRMIDVG
-483 KHIGGS
+483 RHMGGS
-489 REVDWLRKCCLDGSM
+489 REVDWLRKCCLDGSA

-512 IASVESRR
+512 IASVEDRR

-557 KVCEDEDAREYVRS
+557 KVCEDEEAKEYVRS

-590 YRKRDVRNR
+590 YRKRDGRGR
-599 RTR
+599 RPR

>member
-1 MSPENTDTR
+1 MSPENSDTR
-10 KDYRKSGDDRR
+10 KEHRKSGDDRR
-21 APYRKNGHDDHRR
+21 APYRKDDRR
-34 RGPGGRDRRDGD
+34 ERGPGGRGRRDGD
-46 RGDRRPRRDDRYRD
+46 RGDRRPRTGDGRHGEGRG
-60 DDRGERYAPRRD
+60 DRGGPRRG
-72 FKDDPHGKDCRNKP
+72 FKDRS
-86 REKDLRQR
+86 
-94 QDFKGHG
+94 
-101 APRDDHR
+101 
-108 DFKDKPRGRDFRNK
+108 RGRDS
-122 PREKDF
+122 KD
-128 RQRQDF
+128 RSRS
-134 KGHGA
+134 KGFGDRGRDRDSHDDRDRRDRRA
-139 PRDDRRTRS
+139 PRDDRRRDGPVESKPT
-148 TAEERPSDRQD
+148 ERQE
-159 ATLTI
+159 TVLTI

-174 GVDCEVTGRKDLA
+174 GVDCEVNGRRDLA

-195 AKMSRGCENN
+195 AMMSRGCENN
-205 ALRMLREMGPKEFST
+205 ALRMLREMGPGEFST

-243 LDDGYDRSGLDSA
+243 LDGNYDRSTLDAA
-256 AETGNCLAIYYRI
+256 AEAGNHLAIYFKI
-269 RMEEVEGDDPCI
+269 RMEEIGGDDPRI
-281 DVFASS
+281 DVFASGP
-287 SDEKMVE
+287 DEKMVE

-308 AEELLREL
+308 AEELLKEL

-326 RTEFIRAIRDDSSSR
+326 RTEFIRAVKDDRTAR
-341 RRLEELSTTFP
+341 RRLEELSATFP
-352 EARYLL
+352 EAEYLL
-358 GYLDTSDREEYLRD
+358 GYLDTSDREEYLRN
-372 GMPEYGDI
+372 GMSEHGDI

-415 VSAAASGSDE
+415 ISAAAAGSDE
-425 AMVELGP
+425 ALAELGP

-460 DGEDASYL
+460 DGEDMSYL
-468 ERFCAGDPARMIEVG
+468 ERFCAGDPMRMIDVG
-483 KHIGGS
+483 RHMGGS
-489 REVDWLRKCCLDGSM
+489 REVDWLRKCCLDGSA

-512 IASVESRR
+512 IASVEDRR

-557 KVCEDEDAREYVRS
+557 KVCEDEEAKEYVRS

-590 YRKRDVRNR
+590 YRKRDGRGR
-599 RTR
+599 RPR

>member
-1 MSPENTDTR
+1 MSPENSDTR
-10 KDYRKSGDDRR
+10 KEHRKSGDDRR
-21 APYRKNGHDDHRR
+21 APYRRDDRR
-34 RGPGGRDRRDGD
+34 GRGPGGRDRRDGD
-46 RGDRRPRRDDRYRD
+46 RGDRRPRTADRRHGD
-60 DDRGERYAPRRD
+60 GRGDRGGPR
-72 FKDDPHGKDCRNKP
+72 
-86 REKDLRQR
+86 
-94 QDFKGHG
+94 
-101 APRDDHR
+101 R
-108 DFKDKPRGRDFRNK
+108 DFKDKPRGRDFGDR
-122 PREKDF
+122 PRGRDSKDRPRGKDF
-128 RQRQDF
+128 GDRRRDRDF
-134 KGHGA
+134 RDDRDHRN
-139 PRDDRRTRS
+139 PRDDRRREDPTENKP
-148 TAEERPSDRQD
+148 TERQE
-159 ATLTI
+159 TVLTI

-174 GVDCEVTGRKDLA
+174 GVDCEVNGRRDLA

-195 AKMSRGCENN
+195 AMMSRGCENN
-205 ALRMLREMGPKEFST
+205 ALRMLREMGPGEFST

-228 CPEDAM
+228 CPQDAM

-243 LDDGYDRSGLDSA
+243 LDGNYDRSALDAA
-256 AETGNCLAIYYRI
+256 AEAGNHLAIYCKI
-269 RMEEVEGDDPCI
+269 RMEEIEGDDPLI
-281 DVFASS
+281 DVFASGP
-287 SDEKMVE
+287 DEKMVE
-294 DGLKLLVRKKDSAR
+294 DGLKLLVRKKDSVR

-326 RTEFIRAIRDDSSSR
+326 RTEFIRAVKDDRTAR
-341 RRLEELSTTFP
+341 RRLEELSATFP
-352 EARYLL
+352 EAEYLL
-358 GYLDTSDREEYLRD
+358 GYLDTSDREEYLRN
-372 GMPEYGDI
+372 GMSEHGDI

-415 VSAAASGSDE
+415 ISAAAAGSDE
-425 AMVELGP
+425 ALAELGP

-460 DGEDASYL
+460 DGEDMSYL
-468 ERFCAGDPARMIEVG
+468 ERFCAGDPMRMIDVG
-483 KHIGGS
+483 RHMGGS
-489 REVDWLRKCCLDGSM
+489 REVDWLRKCCLDGSA

-512 IASVESRR
+512 IASVEDRR

-557 KVCEDEDAREYVRS
+557 KVCEDEEAKEYVRS

-590 YRKRDVRNR
+590 YRKRDGKGR
-599 RTR
+599 RPR